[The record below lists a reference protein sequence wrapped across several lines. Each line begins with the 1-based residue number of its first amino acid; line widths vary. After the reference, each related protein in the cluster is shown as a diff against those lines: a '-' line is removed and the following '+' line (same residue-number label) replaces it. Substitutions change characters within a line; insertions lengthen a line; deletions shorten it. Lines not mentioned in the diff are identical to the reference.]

1 MNPGLIVA
9 LMFLAV
15 IVLFVLRTPVA
26 FTLGVVGIAFLL
38 LLNGP
43 RFLLMLPPSILETM
57 TSIILLAI
65 PLFIFIGCLLEKS
78 GIADEI
84 FEMIYK
90 WLGPVPGGLA
100 IGTVFICVVFAAMV
114 GVVGA
119 ATVTM
124 GLIALPAMLKRSYK
138 SDLAIGCISGGGA
151 LGFLIPPSVTMIVYA
166 SLSNLSIGKMFLA
179 GIIPGLML
187 AGLFMSYILLRSL
200 IDSKL
205 APPIPKADRA
215 TWPEKIAS
223 VKNLAM
229 PFILIFSIM
238 GTIFSGLA
246 TPTEAAAVGAF
257 VAILIVMMRER
268 SLSKT
273 GEVVGMAAQKTA
285 ALTSMVLWIII
296 GCLAFSAV
304 VNTLGLPHLLKEL
317 IDTIGINRWVVLI
330 AMQMSFFLLGM
341 VMDDLPIIMITVPIY
356 VPLVTLLGFDPL
368 WFGILFIVNM
378 QMAYLTPPFGF
389 VLFYMKGVVPPQIGM
404 GDIYR
409 SVWPFIGLQ
418 ALSLIIIMAF
428 PKVVLWLPSF
438 FGM

>member
-1 MNPGLIVA
+1 MNPALIVV

-15 IVLFVLRTPVA
+15 IILFIMRTPVA
-26 FTLGVVGIAFLL
+26 FTLGAVGIVSLYL
-38 LLNGP
+38 INGP
-43 RFLLMLPPSILETM
+43 RFLQMLPPSVIENM

-65 PLFIFIGCLLEKS
+65 PLFIFIGCILEKS

-114 GVVGA
+114 GIVGA

-124 GLIALPAMLKRSYK
+124 GLIALPAMLKRGYK
-138 SDLAIGCISGGGA
+138 SSLAVGCISGGGA

-179 GIIPGLML
+179 GILPGFLL
-187 AGLFMSYILLRSL
+187 AGLFMSYILIRSL
-200 IDSKL
+200 INPEL
-205 APPIPKADRA
+205 APPIPVEERA
-215 TWPEKIAS
+215 SWPEKWAS

-246 TPTEAAAVGAF
+246 TPTEAAAVGAMVSMF
-257 VAILIVMMRER
+257 IVAFRVK
-268 SLSKT
+268 SLKKT
-273 GEVVGMAAQKTA
+273 MKVVSDAAEKSA
-285 ALTSMVLWIII
+285 FLTSMVLWIII

-304 VNTLGLPHLLKEL
+304 VNTLGLPMLLKDL
-317 IDTIGINRWVVLI
+317 IDSIGLNRWTVLI
-330 AMQMSFFLLGM
+330 AMQLSFFLLGM

-356 VPLVTLLGFDPL
+356 VPLTTLLGFDPL

-389 VLFYMKGVVPPQIGM
+389 VLFYMKGVVPPQISM

-418 ALSLIIIMAF
+418 TLCLILIMVF
-428 PKVVLWLPSF
+428 PEIVLWLPSL
-438 FGM
+438 FGL

>member
-1 MNPGLIVA
+1 MNPALIVA
-9 LMFLAV
+9 FMFLAV
-15 IVLFVLRTPVA
+15 IILFVLRTPVA
-26 FTLGVVGIAFLL
+26 FTLGAVGIVSLYL
-38 LLNGP
+38 INGP
-43 RFLLMLPPSILETM
+43 RFLQMLPPSIMENM

-65 PLFIFIGCLLEKS
+65 PLFIFIGCILEKS

-100 IGTVFICVVFAAMV
+100 IGTVFICVIFAAMV
-114 GVVGA
+114 GIVGA

-124 GLIALPAMLKRSYK
+124 GLIALPAMLKRGYK
-138 SDLAIGCISGGGA
+138 SSLAIGCISGGGA

-179 GIIPGLML
+179 GIIPGLLL
-187 AGLFMSYILLRSL
+187 ASLFMGYILVRSL
-200 IDSKL
+200 LDPKL
-205 APPIPKADRA
+205 APPIPVEERA
-215 TWPEKIAS
+215 TWPEKWAS

-229 PFILIFSIM
+229 PFILIFAIM

-246 TPTEAAAVGAF
+246 TPTEAAAVGAM
-257 VAILIVMMRER
+257 VAMGIVVWRAKSVSKSLGVIRDAAER
-268 SLSKT
+268 S
-273 GEVVGMAAQKTA
+273 AF
-285 ALTSMVLWIII
+285 LTSMVLWIII

-304 VNTLGLPHLLKEL
+304 VNTLGLPMLLKDL
-317 IDTIGINRWVVLI
+317 IDSIGLNRWAVLI
-330 AMQMSFFLLGM
+330 AMQISFFLLGM

-356 VPLVTLLGFDPL
+356 VPLTTLLGFDPL

-389 VLFYMKGVVPPQIGM
+389 VLFYMKGVVPPNISM

-418 ALSLIIIMAF
+418 TLCLVIIMVF
-428 PKVVLWLPSF
+428 PDIVLWLPGL

>member
-15 IVLFVLRTPVA
+15 IILFILRTPVA
-26 FTLGVVGIAFLL
+26 VTLGVVGIGSLL

-43 RFLLMLPPSILETM
+43 RFLLMLPPAILETM

-65 PLFIFIGCLLEKS
+65 PLFIFIGCMLEKS

-90 WLGPVPGGLA
+90 WLGPIPGGLA

-124 GLIALPAMLKRSYK
+124 GLIALPAMLKRNYK
-138 SDLAIGCISGGGA
+138 STLAIGCISGGGA

-179 GIIPGLML
+179 GVVPGFML
-187 AGLFMSYILLRSL
+187 AGLFMSYILIRSL
-200 IDSKL
+200 IDPKL
-205 APPIPKADRA
+205 APPIPVEERA
-215 TWPEKIAS
+215 TWSEKFKS

-229 PFILIFSIM
+229 PFVLIFSIM

-257 VAILIVMMRER
+257 VSMIIVLIREKSR
-268 SLSKT
+268 RATLK
-273 GEVVGMAAQKTA
+273 VVTEAAEKTA
-285 ALTSMVLWIII
+285 HLTSMVLWIII

-304 VNTLGLPHLLKEL
+304 VNTLGLPHLLKDL
-317 IDTIGINRWVVLI
+317 IDAIGISPWVVLI
-330 AMQMSFFLLGM
+330 AMQLSFFMLGM

-356 VPLVTLLGFDPL
+356 VPLITLLGFDPL

-389 VLFYMKGVVPPQIGM
+389 VLFYMKGVVPANITM

-409 SVWPFIGLQ
+409 SVWPFIALQ
-418 ALSLIIIMAF
+418 ALCLIIIMVF
-428 PKVVLWLPSF
+428 PQVVLWLPSVV
-438 FGM
+438 GM

>member
-1 MNPGLIVA
+1 MNPGFIVA
-9 LMFLAV
+9 LMFLTV
-15 IVLFVLRTPVA
+15 IFLFVLRTPVT
-26 FTLGVVGIAFLL
+26 FTLGVVGIGFLL
-38 LLNGP
+38 MLRGP

-57 TSIILLAI
+57 TSTILLAI
-65 PLFIFIGCLLEKS
+65 PLFIFIGCTLEKS

-100 IGTVFICVVFAAMV
+100 IGTVFICVIFAAMV
-114 GVVGA
+114 GIVGA

-124 GLIALPAMLKRSYK
+124 GLIALPAMLKRGYK
-138 SDLAIGCISGGGA
+138 SNLAIGCISGGGA

-187 AGLFMSYILLRSL
+187 AGLFMTYILLRSL
-200 IDSKL
+200 VDNAV
-205 APPIPKADRA
+205 APPVPKKERA

-257 VAILIVMMRER
+257 ISMVIVLMREK
-268 SLSKT
+268 SLTKT
-273 GEVVGMAAQKTA
+273 LPVIRTASEKTA
-285 ALTSMVLWIII
+285 LLTSMVLWIII

-304 VNTLGLPHLLKEL
+304 VNTLGLPHLLKGL
-317 IDTIGINRWVVLI
+317 IDSIGINRWVVLI
-330 AMQMSFFLLGM
+330 AMQISFFLLGM

-356 VPLVTLLGFDPL
+356 VPLVNLLGFDPL

-389 VLFYMKGVVPPQIGM
+389 VLFYMKGVVPPGITM

-409 SVWPFIGLQ
+409 SVWPFILLQ
-418 ALSLIIIMAF
+418 ALSLLIIMLF

>member
-9 LMFLAV
+9 FMFLAV
-15 IVLFVLRTPVA
+15 IILFVLRTPVA
-26 FTLGVVGIAFLL
+26 FTLGVVGIGFLL

-43 RFLLMLPPSILETM
+43 RFLMMLPPAILETM

-65 PLFIFIGCLLEKS
+65 PLFIFIGCMLEKS

-124 GLIALPAMLKRSYK
+124 GLIALPAMLKRNYK
-138 SDLAIGCISGGGA
+138 STLAIGCISGGGA

-179 GIIPGLML
+179 GVIPGFLL
-187 AGLFMSYILLRSL
+187 AGLFMSYILIRSL
-200 IDSKL
+200 IDPTL
-205 APPIPKADRA
+205 APPIPLEERA
-215 TWPEKIAS
+215 TWPEKFAS
-223 VKNLAM
+223 IKNLAM
-229 PFILIFSIM
+229 PFVLIFSIM

-257 VAILIVMMRER
+257 VSMGIVLIREK
-268 SLSKT
+268 SGKKT
-273 GEVVGMAAQKTA
+273 LKVVTDAAEKTA
-285 ALTSMVLWIII
+285 MLTSMVLWIIV

-304 VNTLGLPHLLKEL
+304 VNTLGLPLLLKDL
-317 IDTIGINRWVVLI
+317 IDSIGINRWVVLI
-330 AMQMSFFLLGM
+330 AMQLSFFLLGM

-389 VLFYMKGVVPPQIGM
+389 VLFYMKGVVPPHIGM
-404 GDIYR
+404 VDIYR

-418 ALSLIIIMAF
+418 GLCLLIIIFF
-428 PKVVLWLPSF
+428 PQVVLWLPSVV
-438 FGM
+438 GM

>member
-1 MNPGLIVA
+1 MSPVLVVA

-15 IVLFVLRTPVA
+15 IVLFVIGTPVA
-26 FTLGVVGIAFLL
+26 FTLGVVGIGTLLIINGPHFLL
-38 LLNGP
+38 I
-43 RFLLMLPPSILETM
+43 LPPSILEVM

-65 PLFIFIGCLLEKS
+65 PLFIFIGCMLEKS

-84 FEMIYK
+84 FDMIYK

-124 GLIALPAMLKRSYK
+124 GLIALPAMLKRNYK
-138 SDLAIGCISGGGA
+138 STLAVGCISGGGA

-179 GIIPGLML
+179 GVVPGLL
-187 AGLFMSYILLRSL
+187 LSSLFIIYIFVRSI
-200 IDSKL
+200 IDPTL
-205 APPIPKADRA
+205 APPIPKEERA
-215 TWPEKIAS
+215 TWGEKFAAL
-223 VKNLAM
+223 KNLFM
-229 PFILIFSIM
+229 PFLLIFSVM
-238 GTIFSGLA
+238 GTIFSGMA
-246 TPTEAAAVGAF
+246 TPTESAAVGAL
-257 VAILIVMMRER
+257 VSIIIVLIRDKSISRTLKVIAQ
-268 SLSKT
+268 
-273 GEVVGMAAQKTA
+273 AAEKSA
-285 ALTSMVLWIII
+285 HLTSMVLWIII

-304 VNTLGLPHLLKEL
+304 VNTLGLPNIVKEF
-317 IDTIGINRWVVLI
+317 IDSMGLNPWVVLI
-330 AMQMSFFLLGM
+330 AMQLSFFLLGM

-356 VPLVTLLGFDPL
+356 VPIITLLGFDPL

-389 VLFYMKGVVPPQIGM
+389 VLFYMKGVVPPQISM
-404 GDIYR
+404 GHIYR

-418 ALSLIIIMAF
+418 ALCLIIIMLF
-428 PKVVLWLPSF
+428 PELVLWLPSIAN
-438 FGM
+438 M

>member
-1 MNPGLIVA
+1 MSPILIVI
-9 LMFLAV
+9 LMFIGV
-15 IVLFVLRTPVA
+15 IALFVLKTPVA
-26 FTLGVVGIAFLL
+26 FTLGAVGIVSLL
-38 LLNGP
+38 AINGP
-43 RFLLMLPPSILETM
+43 MFLQLLPPAILENM

-65 PLFIFIGCLLEKS
+65 PLFIFIGCMLEHS

-90 WLGPVPGGLA
+90 WLGPLPGGLA
-100 IGTVFICVVFAAMV
+100 IGTVFICVIFAAMV

-124 GLIALPAMLKRSYK
+124 GLIALPAMLKRGYK
-138 SDLAIGCISGGGA
+138 TSLAIGCISGGGA

-179 GIIPGLML
+179 GVIPGFML
-187 AGLFMSYILLRSL
+187 AGLFMAYILIRSL
-200 IDSKL
+200 IDPTL
-205 APPIPKADRA
+205 APPIPKEERA
-215 TWPEKIAS
+215 TWSEKFAS
-223 VKNLAM
+223 IKNLAM
-229 PFILIFSIM
+229 PFVLIFSIM

-246 TPTEAAAVGAF
+246 TPTEAAAVGA
-257 VAILIVMMRER
+257 VVSMIIVLLRSR
-268 SLSKT
+268 SL
-273 GEVVGMAAQKTA
+273 MATFKIVSAAAEKTA
-285 ALTSMVLWIII
+285 KLTSMVLWIII

-304 VNTLGLPHLLKEL
+304 VNTLGLPSLLHDL
-317 IDTIGINRWVVLI
+317 IESLGVNRWVVLLI
-330 AMQMSFFLLGM
+330 MQLSFFLLGM

-389 VLFYMKGVVPPQIGM
+389 VLFYMKGVVPPGVTM
-404 GDIYR
+404 GDIYK

-418 ALSLIIIMAF
+418 LICLIIIMVF
-428 PKVVLWLPSF
+428 PKVVLWLPSVV
-438 FGM
+438 GL

>member
-1 MNPGLIVA
+1 MNPALIVL
-9 LMFLAV
+9 LMLFFV
-15 IVLFVLRTPVA
+15 IILFVIRTPVA
-26 FTLGVVGIAFLL
+26 FTLGAVGIVALYL
-38 LLNGP
+38 INGP
-43 RFLLMLPPSILETM
+43 RFLQMLPPSIIENM

-65 PLFIFIGCLLEKS
+65 PLFIFIGCILEKS

-100 IGTVFICVVFAAMV
+100 VGTVFICVVFAAMV
-114 GVVGA
+114 GIVGA

-124 GLIALPAMLKRSYK
+124 GLIALPAMLRRNYK
-138 SDLAIGCISGGGA
+138 SSLAIGCISGGGA

-179 GIIPGLML
+179 GIMPGFML
-187 AGLFMSYILLRSL
+187 AGLFMGYILIRSL
-200 IDSKL
+200 INPSL
-205 APPIPKADRA
+205 APPIPVEERA
-215 TWPEKIAS
+215 TWAEKWVS

-238 GTIFSGLA
+238 GTIFTGLA
-246 TPTEAAAVGAF
+246 TPTEAAAVGAM
-257 VAILIVMMRER
+257 VSMIIVGFRVR
-268 SLSKT
+268 SFKKAMS
-273 GEVVGMAAQKTA
+273 VVSDAAEKSA
-285 ALTSMVLWIII
+285 FLTSMVLWIII

-304 VNTLGLPHLLKEL
+304 VNTLGLPLLLKDL
-317 IDTIGINRWVVLI
+317 IDAVGLNRWTVLI
-330 AMQMSFFLLGM
+330 AMQISFFLLGM

-356 VPLVTLLGFDPL
+356 VPLISLLGFDTL

-389 VLFYMKGVVPPQIGM
+389 VLFYMKGVVPPEISM
-404 GDIYR
+404 GNIYR

-418 ALSLIIIMAF
+418 TLCLVIIMLF
-428 PKVVLWLPSF
+428 PKVVLWLPSL
-438 FGM
+438 FGL